1 MKTQTPSIFKNI
13 KFVLMI
19 CTKNKDRNTGVE
31 WAVSMCAQYAEHHSD
46 HTPTSVYYT
55 TVRFLMLN
63 LLSAPDN
70 GIKSIL
76 YVSI

>member
-31 WAVSMCAQYAEHHSD
+31 WAVSMCAQYAEHQWSHSNACIL
-46 HTPTSVYYT
+46 HNCP
-55 TVRFLMLN
+55 F
-63 LLSAPDN
+63 PDVE
-70 GIKSIL
+70 STQCTR
-76 YVSI
+76 